1 MSGKHMDT
9 NKDNVAVSALYT
21 AGTWQW
27 AGLSAADVVTPE
39 DAGPVFRVVNA
50 YMRLYRWLNPRTFSL
65 RHQLLHRHAAID
77 RLLTDSGCSR
87 VIEVASGFSPRGVSF
102 SADPACEYTEIDL
115 PDMVAAKRRQLEAS
129 EAGRSALQ
137 RGNFSLRAGDITRLD
152 FVAEFAG
159 ADSEGRADSQPTAV
173 ISEGLMM
180 YFKREQQLAIWR
192 SIAALVAA
200 TGGVYLFDY
209 IPLSEEPP
217 RSWLGRILHFL
228 RVRVL
233 GIQGDFAYDQRDRD
247 AVAADLRA
255 SGFTRVESF
264 STGDVAADWGLPQ
277 AGVATHT
284 LIYCCRG
291 PVATASKEPT

>member
-1 MSGKHMDT
+1 MGRKHMDT

-21 AGTWQW
+21 AGTWRW
-27 AGLSAADVVTPE
+27 AGFAAADVVTPQ
-39 DAGPVFRVVNA
+39 DADPVFRLVNA
-50 YMRLYRWLNPRTFSL
+50 YMRFYRWLNPRTFSL

-77 RLLTDSGCSR
+77 HLLAGSGCQR

-102 SADPACEYTEIDL
+102 SADPAREYIEIDL

-129 EAGRSALQ
+129 EAGRVALQ
-137 RGNFSLRAGDITRLD
+137 RGNFSLRAGDMTCLD

-159 ADSEGRADSQPTAV
+159 TASADAADSQPTAV

-180 YFKREQQLAIWR
+180 YFPREQQLAIWR
-192 SIAALVAA
+192 SVAALVIA

-217 RSWLGRILHFL
+217 RSWLGRLLHVL

-233 GIQGDFAYDQRDRD
+233 GIRGDFAYDQRDRD

-255 SGFTRVESF
+255 CGFARVESF

-291 PVATASKEPT
+291 PAMTACKEPT